1 VLEKLA
7 PASLSLSLLI
17 SHYIKICYY
26 FSTTQIIDNKFI
38 DRRRKICDLPSV
50 MRDSGSL
57 RKKSFRRLVTT
68 FTSCH
73 LSLSA
78 HSVTGSCRH
87 SALPPTSK
95 QTANNISS
103 HVLFCSLAVL
113 NTRVGNTMDI
123 LSPFIS
129 VILTYSSMGSTV
141 QNVSERKSCVIY
153 LTKKILFP
161 PQTVAAARIEPKIC
175 QSQPPTFSSHYS
187 KFRPS
192 RQCVV
197 FLACMH
203 LACFLALSLSPVNS
217 FVSSRCDH
225 STLAALL

>member
-1 VLEKLA
+1 MLEKLA

-95 QTANNISS
+95 QTANNISP

-153 LTKKILFP
+153 LTKKFCFPLKLLLLHASSPKSARASPQHLAHTIPNFVHPGSVWSSSLACTWHASLHYLFLQSTPLFP
-161 PQTVAAARIEPKIC
+161 HGVTIVC
-175 QSQPPTFSSHYS
+175 
-187 KFRPS
+187 
-192 RQCVV
+192 
-197 FLACMH
+197 
-203 LACFLALSLSPVNS
+203 
-217 FVSSRCDH
+217 
-225 STLAALL
+225 